1 MIWTFPLAFSGL
13 AAIAA
18 AFYFVARRSKKRRA
32 ELIALFSERLFSQ
45 ATSPVSPALVFV
57 KRALLA
63 LSLIA
68 FVLTLAG
75 PRFGV
80 VETSGRELGRDIFV
94 LLDVSESM
102 LAEDVAPNRLT
113 LAKLDVEDLLNAAVG
128 DRIGLIAFAGSAQV
142 EIPPTN
148 DRALFREMLQSVDET
163 TVALQGTAIGD
174 ALRLAVERLGDGSD
188 GRERAIVLVA
198 DGEDHSSLPLEAA
211 NRAKSFGVPIYA
223 VAIGEVAGAK
233 IPVFNAAGRRVGY
246 KIFDGVE
253 TLSKPDVATMQEI
266 ARISGGRYFYADA
279 SFDMKNVYDEEID
292 KLKRSAQDGATRS
305 QLQDRY
311 RPFLVFGLV
320 AFALSRCVPTRVSFS
335 FKRRTK
341 RSQRVANTL
350 LICLAFIENFNA
362 ISAFANETPSPSAQS
377 VEKNENADAAS
388 PASPPDL
395 PDRDAILKNR
405 RSEIAAFN
413 RCVDAARNGRSEEA
427 EALRSILLDAASSE
441 VVART
446 RFNQAAETVE
456 QAVAEANSS
465 PSNDAPSST
474 PTASSETSD
483 PVERYR
489 QERDKR
495 FNLRQDNELKLE
507 NAARLFIDAAAR
519 SPIRERSEQAAEST
533 RAWLA
538 ERRDLARQTEVEE
551 RRRLLA
557 DPDARLRWLR
567 DEIRRRVEKS
577 KTPERDAA
585 YYADLATLGDELD
598 AWNADAVEAAEAL
611 AARCESTNATNA
623 TAVICDPEAASKI
636 RDALAEFSRR
646 RQSAAQKFAAFDGD
660 AGADELRRA
669 DSRLAAM
676 QEIATPYPTL
686 ALRLADDEAKRD
698 GELKESVDGDKSFIS
713 NDFRAS
719 RGTLRESSAE
729 LVRKARR
736 IVAQTPSESDA
747 SDAAPSDARFDAKK
761 IRESA
766 LLAVELEDE
775 LNSLI
780 KETQELASNDS
791 SDANRSLLDAE
802 KRLVETLQKI
812 VRPLRDEN
820 ENENEPNPDDE
831 SSDQNQN
838 SSSQNQQNQD
848 DESSDQDQNSSS
860 QDQQNQDD
868 KSQNKNQDSDANDS
882 QNRKPPTDA
891 DASNKP
897 ENPEKNDDGKDEKT
911 DAPKSEM
918 PTQPQRSQSLELT
931 EEQKKADELTLQ
943 VRRRRQAAEETRRA
957 VRKALQSRDS
967 VGKDW

>member
-45 ATSPVSPALVFV
+45 ATPPVSPALVFV

-223 VAIGEVAGAK
+223 VAIGDVAGAK

-253 TLSKPDVATMQEI
+253 TLSKPDVETMQEI

-279 SFDMKNVYDEEID
+279 NFDMKNVYDEEID

-350 LICLAFIENFNA
+350 FICLAFIENFNA

-405 RSEIAAFN
+405 RSEIDAFN

-427 EALRSILLDAASSE
+427 EALRSILLDAASPE

-474 PTASSETSD
+474 PPASSETSD

-489 QERDKR
+489 QERDER

-507 NAARLFIDAAAR
+507 NAARLFIDAASR

-611 AARCESTNATNA
+611 AARFESTNATNA
-623 TAVICDPEAASKI
+623 TAGSCDPEAASKI
-636 RDALAEFSRR
+636 RDALAEFSSR

-686 ALRLADDEAKRD
+686 ALRLADNEAKRD

-719 RGTLRESSAE
+719 RETLRESAAE

-736 IVAQTPSESDA
+736 IVAQTSSESDA
-747 SDAAPSDARFDAKK
+747 PDAAPSDARFDVKK

-838 SSSQNQQNQD
+838 SSSQ
-848 DESSDQDQNSSS
+848 
-860 QDQQNQDD
+860 DQQNQDD
-868 KSQNKNQDSDANDS
+868 KNQNKNQDFDANDDRSDANDS

-891 DASNKP
+891 DGSDDADASDEP

-911 DAPKSEM
+911 DAPKAET

>member
-18 AFYFVARRSKKRRA
+18 AFYFVARQSKKRRA
-32 ELIALFSERLFSQ
+32 DLIALFSERLFSQ
-45 ATSPVSPALVFV
+45 ATPPVSPALVLV

-80 VETSGRELGRDIFV
+80 VATPSRELGRDIFV

-113 LAKLDVEDLLNAAVG
+113 IAKLDVEDLLNAAVG

-211 NRAKSFGVPIYA
+211 NRAKSSGVPIYA
-223 VAIGEVAGAK
+223 VAIGDVAGAK

-279 SFDMKNVYDEEID
+279 TFDMKNVYDEAID
-292 KLKRSAQDGATRS
+292 KLKRSAQDGAARS
-305 QLQDRY
+305 QFQDRY

-362 ISAFANETPSPSAQS
+362 ISAFANETPSPSAPS

-388 PASPPDL
+388 SASPPDL

-427 EALRSILLDAASSE
+427 EALRLILLDAASPE

-465 PSNDAPSST
+465 PSNDAPPST
-474 PTASSETSD
+474 PTSSSETSD

-489 QERDKR
+489 QERDER

-507 NAARLFIDAAAR
+507 NAARLFIDAASR

-538 ERRDLARQTEVEE
+538 GRRDLARQTEVEE
-551 RRRLLA
+551 RRRFLA

-611 AARCESTNATNA
+611 AARCESTNATDA
-623 TAVICDPEAASKI
+623 TAVSCDPEAASKI

-698 GELKESVDGDKSFIS
+698 DELKESVDGDKSFIN

-719 RGTLRESSAE
+719 RETLRESAAE

-747 SDAAPSDARFDAKK
+747 PDAAPSDARFDAKK

-775 LNSLI
+775 LSSLI

-820 ENENEPNPDDE
+820 EPNPDDE
-831 SSDQNQN
+831 SNDQDQN

-848 DESSDQDQNSSS
+848 DKN
-860 QDQQNQDD
+860 
-868 KSQNKNQDSDANDS
+868 QNKNQDSDANDDRFDANDS

-891 DASNKP
+891 DGSDDADEP

-911 DAPKSEM
+911 DAPKAET
-918 PTQPQRSQSLELT
+918 PTQLQRSQSLELT